1 MPADTPAIHSI
12 GDFAQGA
19 AMDAATIGFKA
30 YNLAR
35 MARLG
40 LSVPEAYVMTTDWCR
55 AWLAEPQATREHLHA
70 SLRTSLQGLE
80 RATGF
85 VFGGARKPLLVS
97 VRSGAAVSMPGMM
110 DTLLNIGLCDATV
123 GGLLRLTGNPR
134 LVWDSYRRLVMQY
147 AEVVMQADG
156 TPFRELTQQA
166 VAAAP
171 AARVQE
177 LDFSSLKALT
187 HTFLERFHDVTG
199 QRFPQDPFEQLE
211 GAVGAVLDSWSS
223 SRAVAYRK
231 LNGIDANL
239 GTAVTVQRMVFGNAG
254 GTSGSGVGFTRDP
267 ATGENRPYIDFL
279 FNSQGED
286 VVSGRHASSDTGRLE
301 AVLPRVAGE
310 LDKVRIALER
320 EFADA
325 QEFEF
330 TVQDGRLFLLQT
342 RTAKRTPWAALRMAV
357 DQVREGLISPAVAL
371 GRLAGI
377 DLRRLER
384 RRLAASANAAVI
396 GEAVSAGS
404 GVACGPIALDAAAA
418 QRYADSGKPAVLVRE
433 NANTEDIGGI
443 ATAVGLLTA
452 RGSRTAHA
460 AVVARQLGCVCLV
473 GCAPLRIDSTLHT
486 ISLGGLT
493 LAEGDTI
500 CLDADSARVFA
511 GAPEL
516 VVEKPTEW
524 LREVDR
530 WRVEADKAPHC
541 SDC

>member
-1 MPADTPAIHSI
+1 MPTGLPALYSI
-12 GDFAQGA
+12 GDFGRID
-19 AMDAATIGFKA
+19 AMDAATVGFKA

-40 LSVPEAYVMTTDWCR
+40 LPVPEARVLATDWCR
-55 AWLAEPQATREHLHA
+55 AWLADPQATRERLRA
-70 SLRTSLQGLE
+70 SLPASLQDLE
-80 RATGF
+80 RSTGL
-85 VFGGARKPLLVS
+85 VFGGSRKPLLVA

-134 LVWDSYRRLVMQY
+134 LVWDSYRRLVQQY
-147 AEVVMQADG
+147 AEVAMQADG
-156 TPFRELTQQA
+156 APFRELTREA

-177 LDFSSLKALT
+177 LDFSTLKSLT
-187 HTFLERFHDVTG
+187 HALLERFHDVTG
-199 QRFPQDPFEQLE
+199 QRFPQEPFEQLE

-223 SRAVAYRK
+223 SRAVAYRE
-231 LNGIDANL
+231 LNGIDASL

-286 VVSGRHASSDTGRLE
+286 VVSGRHACSDTARLG
-301 AVLPRVAGE
+301 AALPRVASE
-310 LDKVRIALER
+310 LDNVRATLER
-320 EFADA
+320 EFGDA

-357 DQVREGLISPAVAL
+357 EQVREGLIAPAVAL
-371 GRLAGI
+371 ERLAGI
-377 DLRRLER
+377 DLDRLER
-384 RRLAASANAAVI
+384 RRLAATAGAAVI

-418 QRYADSGKPAVLVRE
+418 QRYAAAGKPAVLVRE
-433 NANTEDIGGI
+433 DADTEDIAGI
-443 ATAVGLLTA
+443 ATAAGLLTA
-452 RGSRTAHA
+452 RGGRTAHA

-473 GCAPLRIDSTLHT
+473 GCAPLRIDAAART
-486 ISLGGLT
+486 IAVDGYT

-500 CLDADSARVFA
+500 CLDADSGRVFA
-511 GAPEL
+511 GTPEL
-516 VVEKPTEW
+516 VIEKPTDLLME
-524 LREVDR
+524 LSR
-530 WRVEADKAPHC
+530 WRAVPGKTARRSH
-541 SDC
+541 S